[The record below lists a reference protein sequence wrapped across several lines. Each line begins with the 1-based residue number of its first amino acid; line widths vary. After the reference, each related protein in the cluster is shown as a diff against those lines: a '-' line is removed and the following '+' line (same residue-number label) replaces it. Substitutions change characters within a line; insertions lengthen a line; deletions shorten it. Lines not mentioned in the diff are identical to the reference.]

1 MPIFD
6 QGYQHWSGG
15 LSGHAWRWLTITRH
29 GVRTGLK
36 NRFLRYLI
44 LAAWVPAIA
53 LVLVLC
59 FWGLIERKSS
69 AASTLIQFLSFLQPG
84 IITSPRDYRI
94 DIWRLSYF
102 YFLRS
107 ELWFS
112 MIMIFLLGPGL
123 ISQDLRFNALPL
135 YFSRPLRRI
144 DYFLG
149 KLGVIVVFLALV
161 MIVPSIV
168 AYIMGLAFS
177 LDISI
182 IGDTFGILLAS
193 IGYGLIVSLSAGLLM
208 LALSALSRNSRYV
221 ALLWAAVWIISS
233 VVSLVLQSVD
243 SEQRRYAYF
252 SKLTPPSEMVR
263 SDSLSRQE
271 RTTRMRAW
279 RRARE
284 RAYTEYQLGE
294 LEFSKKDWRPVV
306 SYMADLSRMGQQLL
320 STNET
325 WKKLSRFEPDPQSR
339 DRILATYMGPEFPW
353 YWSAAALIGLFGF
366 SACILNLSVKSM
378 DRLK

>member
-29 GVRTGLK
+29 GVRAGLK

-271 RTTRMRAW
+271 RTTQMRAW

-284 RAYTEYQLGE
+284 RAYTEYRLGE

>member
-339 DRILATYMGPEFPW
+339 DRILANYMGPEFPW